1 MFRLHRLHPR
11 TLLVRTFLLISVLLC
26 VSVATWLTLFGLA
39 EREPRARELAQL
51 AVSVVNLTDAAL
63 IAADPVK
70 RVDLLRDLADSEGV
84 HLYPVDPDD
93 VIVPL
98 PDTYFYRLVNA
109 SAKAQLGPA
118 TRFARTVNGRSGI
131 WVSFALD
138 NSGDDDYWL
147 RLPSEHAD
155 SDFPWEWLGW
165 GGVSLTLA
173 LLVAWLIVSRITL
186 PLRAL
191 AKAAVEV
198 GHGRHPEP
206 VVERGALELQKL
218 AEAFNRMSENIKRS
232 NAERAEILA
241 GISHDLRTPLARL
254 RLEAEMSIDNE
265 EARNAVIDDIEQMDA
280 IIAQFLDFARG
291 EGSELHETIDINTLV
306 TQVVVTAKRGAPL
319 PSMRL
324 GEVPPIR
331 VQRQALTRALGNL
344 LENARKYGGEE
355 VAVETRL
362 AEDAV
367 QIDILDRGPGIPP
380 AEVARMKRPFTR
392 LQNARTDAAGTGLGL
407 AIVDRI
413 ARAHGGALDLLP
425 RAGGGLIA
433 RLRLPL

>member
-1 MFRLHRLHPR
+1 MFSPRRFHPR

>member
-1 MFRLHRLHPR
+1 
-11 TLLVRTFLLISVLLC
+11 
-26 VSVATWLTLFGLA
+26 
-39 EREPRARELAQL
+39 
-51 AVSVVNLTDAAL
+51 
-63 IAADPVK
+63 
-70 RVDLLRDLADSEGV
+70 
-84 HLYPVDPDD
+84 
-93 VIVPL
+93 
-98 PDTYFYRLVNA
+98 
-109 SAKAQLGPA
+109 
-118 TRFARTVNGRSGI
+118 
-131 WVSFALD
+131 
-138 NSGDDDYWL
+138 
-147 RLPSEHAD
+147 
-155 SDFPWEWLGW
+155 
-165 GGVSLTLA
+165 
-173 LLVAWLIVSRITL
+173 
-186 PLRAL
+186 
-191 AKAAVEV
+191 
-198 GHGRHPEP
+198 
-206 VVERGALELQKL
+206 
-218 AEAFNRMSENIKRS
+218 MSENIKRS

-433 RLRLPL
+433 RLRLPLKS